1 MKLQTFYF
9 SKDEKGGQARL
20 IGDALADLFKCKS
33 DQIPPAYQCNK
44 EKLVIITY
52 EKFGKLPKKFTEF
65 IESLTTD
72 KVLNV
77 ALIEISKTGN
87 EGFDELKTMF
97 EKNGVKVVAT
107 KGIAVKKGLFGGAKI
122 TEDQVKEAVDFSH
135 ELAASM
141 FDSIK

>member
-9 SKDEKGGQARL
+9 SKDERGGQARL

-52 EKFGKLPKKFTEF
+52 EKFGKMPKKFTEF
-65 IESLTTD
+65 IESLTTE
-72 KVLNV
+72 KVFNV

-97 EKNGVKVVAT
+97 DKNGVKVVDTLGLSA
-107 KGIAVKKGLFGGAKI
+107 KKGLFGGAKI
-122 TEDQVKEAVDFSH
+122 TEDQVKQAVDFSH
-135 ELAASM
+135 RIAADM
-141 FDSIK
+141 FESIK